1 MDILYIKAEVDEH
14 IQYWIPAK
22 LNYNNKQS
30 SNQAVSINLNKWS

>member
-1 MDILYIKAEVDEH
+1 MMNIFSIFS
-14 IQYWIPAK
+14 K